1 VRFASGSIAAASSR
15 TAFINSINSGWKTA
29 IAVSSLVHAP
39 LYSDAWSAAFGTCW
53 IICPQTA
60 HVKKPIRHIPGP
72 QCHGKEHGAPFQT
85 AAALRADAEKE
96 VDKIVAR
103 VEATSQAGGLRQLN
117 RSYKAY
123 RAQQIAKA
131 ERAQPYSKF
140 LEERYTAKIVR
151 SVAAVWCERL

>member
-1 VRFASGSIAAASSR
+1 MSKNLFATFLGLNA
-15 TAFINSINSGWKTA
+15 TARSM
-29 IAVSSLVHAP
+29 
-39 LYSDAWSAAFGTCW
+39 
-53 IICPQTA
+53 
-60 HVKKPIRHIPGP
+60 
-72 QCHGKEHGAPFQT
+72 GAPFQT

-151 SVAAVWCERL
+151 SVAAVWCERLLSSLTNGLPSRSNVCTRRKRTCGPQGGSSGLDPSPTSTVFYACATPRA